1 MAKFSAKLFH
11 SQVVVE
17 FTRNGSLF
25 NPTDGE
31 KLLWELVGLP
41 DNVNKVVKNFDTVVA
56 TANGKTKKEIFA
68 KFDTM
73 VNNGELDSLGF
84 APDVWVVF
92 EK

>member
-1 MAKFSAKLFH
+1 MAKFIANLIH
-11 SQVVVE
+11 TEVGVE
-17 FTRNGSLF
+17 FTRNGNLF
-25 NPTDGE
+25 TPTGE
-31 KLLWELVGLP
+31 EMLLWELVGLP

-68 KFDTM
+68 KFDAM
-73 VNNGELDSLGF
+73 LDNGELDSLGF